1 MATALSTNRSK
12 QSARFCCA
20 LAVYVIVSGCGEEMP
35 SAAPHV
41 VSTSPGRGDSWA
53 ADRVLRIVFDRY
65 LDASSINPAAIRLH
79 SGEVNVSFAVGYD
92 PVDRA
97 LEVAPLLP
105 LRPGLGYT
113 LSVEAGAVAALGGDA
128 LAEPVEVE
136 LRAGPVA
143 GVEAPGPVD
152 FARDVAPVFAA
163 RCGCHGPAPAVFPAL
178 WPEAL
183 SGVASARRPGAWL
196 VVPGAPLESELVRR
210 VLPDYPGTRG
220 MEKVLTDEERRLIV
234 RWVAGLR

>member
-35 SAAPHV
+35 SSAPLV
-41 VSTSPGRGDSWA
+41 VTTSPGRGDSWA

-65 LDASSINPAAIRLH
+65 LDASSINPAAVRLH
-79 SGEVNVSFAVGYD
+79 SGEVNVSVAVGYD

-97 LEVAPLLP
+97 LVVEPRVP

-113 LSVEAGAVAALGGDA
+113 LTVEAGAVAALGGDA
-128 LAEPVEVE
+128 LAEPVEVD
-136 LRAGPVA
+136 LRAGPAVGVVA
-143 GVEAPGPVD
+143 PEPVV
-152 FARDVAPVFAA
+152 FARDVAPVFAG

-178 WPEAL
+178 APESL
-183 SGVASARRPGAWL
+183 VGVASARRPDEWL

-210 VLPDYPGTRG
+210 ILPDHPGTRG

-234 RWVAGLR
+234 RWVAELG